1 MAVRYSDKQFK
12 IALIN
17 FYGRFAAYKYLTF
30 LKIYKK
36 ILIKLKNF
44 YSFFKI
50 QFLKKDFIQ
59 KNKKLSI
66 LKINLSTDL
75 NYDELKNQ
83 FSNNNYCFVENFF
96 PEDVHT
102 SLKNNFPPPDFY
114 LEPENPLKN
123 YKTGF
128 NYSTINKKKYDEKK
142 GIKYMELFPVLEQIY
157 DFIKNSSELKNF
169 VNNVTANKDYQNCNL
184 LTTYSTEGSYLIPHI
199 DTVINS
205 DDFKNVVNFIYF
217 VDGGEVPE
225 YSGATG
231 IYKDNEF
238 NIPLLIPKSLKNSV
252 LIYDTKKPYFHGFK
266 IMKKNMFRK
275 AIIFSFMKKS

>member
-1 MAVRYSDKQFK
+1 MAINYSDKQFK

-17 FYGRFAAYKYLTF
+17 FYGRFAAYKYLAF

-36 ILIKLKNF
+36 TLIKLKNL

-50 QFLKKDFIQ
+50 QFLKNDFIK
-59 KNKKLSI
+59 KNKKLQI
-66 LKINLSTDL
+66 PKINLNTNL

-83 FSNNNYCFVENFF
+83 FSNNNYCYIDNFF
-96 PEDVHT
+96 PEEINN
-102 SLKNNFPPPDFY
+102 SLKNNFPPPDFF

-123 YKTGF
+123 YKMGF
-128 NYSTINKKKYDEKK
+128 NYSTINKKKYVDTL
-142 GIKYMELFPVLEQIY
+142 GIKHLELFPVLEKIY

-169 VNNVTANKDYQNCNL
+169 VHEVTKNEDYQNCNL

-199 DTVINS
+199 DSVINN

-217 VDGGEVPE
+217 VDGGDLPE
-225 YSGATG
+225 YSGGTG

-238 NIPLLIPKSLKNSV
+238 NIPKLIPKSLKNSV
-252 LIYDTKKPYFHGFK
+252 LIYDTKKPFFHGFK

-275 AIIFSFMKKS
+275 AIIFSFMKKN

>member
-1 MAVRYSDKQFK
+1 MAVRYSDKQLK

-50 QFLKKDFIQ
+50 QFHKKDFIQ

-83 FSNNNYCFVENFF
+83 FSNNNYCYVENFF
-96 PEDVHT
+96 PEDVNT
-102 SLKNNFPPPDFY
+102 SLKNNFPPPDFF

-128 NYSTINKKKYDEKK
+128 NYSTINKKK
-142 GIKYMELFPVLEQIY
+142 I
-157 DFIKNSSELKNF
+157 
-169 VNNVTANKDYQNCNL
+169 
-184 LTTYSTEGSYLIPHI
+184 
-199 DTVINS
+199 
-205 DDFKNVVNFIYF
+205 
-217 VDGGEVPE
+217 
-225 YSGATG
+225 
-231 IYKDNEF
+231 
-238 NIPLLIPKSLKNSV
+238 
-252 LIYDTKKPYFHGFK
+252 
-266 IMKKNMFRK
+266 
-275 AIIFSFMKKS
+275 

>member
-1 MAVRYSDKQFK
+1 MAVKYSDKQLK

-17 FYGRFAAYKYLTF
+17 FYGRFAVYKYLTF

-36 ILIKLKNF
+36 VLIKLKNF
-44 YSFFKI
+44 YSSFKI
-50 QFLKKDFIQ
+50 QFLKKNFVQ

-96 PEDVHT
+96 PEDVYT

-123 YKTGF
+123 YKMGF
-128 NYSTINKKKYDEKK
+128 NYSAINKKKYDEKK

-169 VNNVTANKDYQNCNL
+169 VNNVTANEDYQNCNL